1 MLRVY
6 TFVFWGEDGKSI
18 ILRLQIEFSEFKYN
32 QKWFQKYSK
41 GLLSTV
47 QLFLNVK
54 ILKYIIHVQG
64 KGS

>member
-1 MLRVY
+1 MPRVY
-6 TFVFWGEDGKSI
+6 KFVFWGEDGKSI

-47 QLFLNVK
+47 QLF
-54 ILKYIIHVQG
+54 
-64 KGS
+64 